1 MIKNPILLINERI
14 KMTVHII
21 LDVDGV
27 LTDNTVLVTEN
38 GELLRKMTVRDGQ
51 AIKIAM
57 AKGLHF
63 AIITKGASK
72 GVRDRLSALG
82 IEDIYDRLSE
92 KSDAFEDMVR
102 KYKWHKDELLYMGDD
117 IPDLV
122 LKDKVSIFACPNDAI
137 PEVLEVAD
145 YISPFKGGNGCVREV
160 IERTLKIQKKWI
172 TPLNEP
178 S

>member
-1 MIKNPILLINERI
+1 
-14 KMTVHII
+14 MTVHNKFKNITTII

-27 LTDNTVLVTEN
+27 LTDNTVLITES

-57 AKGLHF
+57 EKGLHF
-63 AIITKGASK
+63 AIITKGASR

-92 KSDAFEDMVR
+92 KSEAFEEMAR
-102 KYKWHKDELLYMGDD
+102 KYNWTKDEILYMGDD

-137 PEVLEVAD
+137 HEVLEVAD
-145 YISPFKGGNGCVREV
+145 YISPFKGGSGCVREV
-160 IERTLKIQKKWI
+160 IERTLKIQRKW
-172 TPLNEP
+172 TVPLNKP

>member
-1 MIKNPILLINERI
+1 
-14 KMTVHII
+14 MTVHKRFKNITTII

-27 LTDNTVLVTEN
+27 LTDNTVLITES

-57 AKGLHF
+57 EKGLHF
-63 AIITKGASK
+63 AIITKGASR

-82 IEDIYDRLSE
+82 IEDIYDRLGE
-92 KSDAFEDMVR
+92 KSEAFEEMVR
-102 KYKWHKDELLYMGDD
+102 KYKWNKNEILYMGDD

-122 LKDKVSIFACPNDAI
+122 LKDKVAIFACPNDAI
-137 PEVLEVAD
+137 HEVLEVAD

-160 IERTLKIQKKWI
+160 IERALKIQRKW
-172 TPLNEP
+172 TVSLNDP